1 MRDKPGIHAMYGVET
16 VGVRPVFVSPTHFLE
31 DLMTTKVKKKVSVED
46 VIHPVEL
53 NYQRSIPQMVLDWT
67 EELVTRLQADYDRQ
81 YKSNSNPC
89 KFSITTGRKYHK
101 IVNRNAEV
109 HAFVDKQTG
118 EVFKP
123 ASYKAPAKHVRYDL
137 RRIKQRHECFN
148 NADWAG
154 SYLYIRG

>member
-1 MRDKPGIHAMYGVET
+1 M
-16 VGVRPVFVSPTHFLE
+16 PTKEL
-31 DLMTTKVKKKVSVED
+31 SVEE
-46 VIHPVEL
+46 ILHPVEL
-53 NYQRSIPQMVLDWT
+53 QYQRSIPQMVLDWT
-67 EELVTRLQADYDRQ
+67 EQLVTRLQEDYDRQ
-81 YKSNSNPC
+81 YSHNSNPC

-109 HAFVDKQTG
+109 HAFVNKTTG

-137 RRIKQRHECFN
+137 RIINDRERCFS

-154 SYLYIRG
+154 GYLYLR

>member
-1 MRDKPGIHAMYGVET
+1 
-16 VGVRPVFVSPTHFLE
+16 
-31 DLMTTKVKKKVSVED
+31 MTTKVKKKLTVED

-53 NYQRSIPQMVLDWT
+53 NYQRSIPEMVLDWT
-67 EELVTRLQADYDRQ
+67 NELVTRLQADYDRR
-81 YKSNSNPC
+81 YPNSSNPVR
-89 KFSITTGRKYHK
+89 FEVNSGRKYLK
-101 IVNRNAEV
+101 INQINGGV

-137 RRIKQRHECFN
+137 RRIKQRHECFS

-154 SYLYIRG
+154 SYLYLNRLKFSDRRG

>member
-1 MRDKPGIHAMYGVET
+1 
-16 VGVRPVFVSPTHFLE
+16 
-31 DLMTTKVKKKVSVED
+31 MTTKVKKKVSVED
-46 VIHPVEL
+46 VIHPIEL

-81 YKSNSNPC
+81 YTHNSNPC

-137 RRIKQRHECFN
+137 RRIKQRRECFS

-154 SYLYIRG
+154 SYLYLNRLKFSDRRG

>member
-1 MRDKPGIHAMYGVET
+1 MYGVET

>member
-1 MRDKPGIHAMYGVET
+1 
-16 VGVRPVFVSPTHFLE
+16 
-31 DLMTTKVKKKVSVED
+31 MTTKVKKKLTVED

-53 NYQRSIPQMVLDWT
+53 NYQRSFPEMVLDWT
-67 EELVTRLQADYDRQ
+67 NELVTRLQADYDRR
-81 YKSNSNPC
+81 YPNSSNPVR
-89 KFSITTGRKYHK
+89 FEVNSGRKYLK
-101 IVNRNAEV
+101 INQINGGV

-154 SYLYIRG
+154 GYLYLRG